1 MCSGMCLRVCPA
13 VGTSPQLKSNLLFSG
28 DTDIENRL
36 MDTGVV
42 GRKERV
48 GWMERVTWKH
58 TLSYVR

>member
-1 MCSGMCLRVCPA
+1 MCLRVCPA

-36 MDTGVV
+36 MDTGVG

>member
-48 GWMERVTWKH
+48 GWMERVT
-58 TLSYVR
+58 